1 MLSMDTRDPHAWW
14 RDAAIYQIYPK
25 SFASSGGPM
34 GTLRGITSRLDYVR
48 DLGVDAIWLSPFYTS
63 PQRDGGYDVADYFS
77 VDPLFG
83 SNADAEELISEAHD
97 RGLRVIFDLV
107 PNHTSDQHVWF
118 REALQAGP
126 GSPERNHYWFRE
138 GKGPQDCEPP
148 NDWLS
153 IFGGSAWTQVCARD
167 DAPGSPW
174 EYDTS
179 WYLHLFDSSQP
190 DLNWSNNDVVEF
202 FDSIL
207 RFWLDR
213 GVDGFRVDVAHGLA
227 KDPELPDWQF
237 HWTMV
242 DGGHDSPEDVPPP
255 PMWNREEVHQIYRHW
270 RTVLDEYPGNRALV
284 AEAWVDATTD
294 IAHYVQPDEMNQAF
308 NFDFLICPWR
318 SEDLG
323 RVIHTSLEAL
333 APTGSPA
340 TWVMSNHDVV
350 RASSRLG
357 LSTPGA
363 RPNGIRAT
371 DEQPDADLGA
381 RRARAAH
388 MLMYSL
394 PGSVY
399 IYQGEELNLP
409 EHTMLDDALRQD
421 PTYFRP
427 EHREAGRD
435 GCRIPLPWTSQ
446 RPGLGFSP
454 TGQTWLPQPE
464 GWENRAVSH
473 QESDPH
479 SDLMLFRRM
488 LQVRKSLNFG
498 RGRLSPVWLKQD
510 CLAYINSDDGR
521 CDVML
526 IVAFDQDVAVPEGWH
541 IALSTEECHDVVAAN
556 SAAWLLREGDS
567 WHV

>member
-48 DLGVDAIWLSPFYTS
+48 DLGVDAIWLSPFYNS

-202 FDSIL
+202 F
-207 RFWLDR
+207 
-213 GVDGFRVDVAHGLA
+213 
-227 KDPELPDWQF
+227 
-237 HWTMV
+237 
-242 DGGHDSPEDVPPP
+242 
-255 PMWNREEVHQIYRHW
+255 
-270 RTVLDEYPGNRALV
+270 
-284 AEAWVDATTD
+284 
-294 IAHYVQPDEMNQAF
+294 
-308 NFDFLICPWR
+308 
-318 SEDLG
+318 
-323 RVIHTSLEAL
+323 
-333 APTGSPA
+333 
-340 TWVMSNHDVV
+340 
-350 RASSRLG
+350 
-357 LSTPGA
+357 
-363 RPNGIRAT
+363 
-371 DEQPDADLGA
+371 
-381 RRARAAH
+381 
-388 MLMYSL
+388 
-394 PGSVY
+394 
-399 IYQGEELNLP
+399 
-409 EHTMLDDALRQD
+409 
-421 PTYFRP
+421 
-427 EHREAGRD
+427 
-435 GCRIPLPWTSQ
+435 
-446 RPGLGFSP
+446 
-454 TGQTWLPQPE
+454 
-464 GWENRAVSH
+464 
-473 QESDPH
+473 
-479 SDLMLFRRM
+479 
-488 LQVRKSLNFG
+488 
-498 RGRLSPVWLKQD
+498 
-510 CLAYINSDDGR
+510 
-521 CDVML
+521 
-526 IVAFDQDVAVPEGWH
+526 
-541 IALSTEECHDVVAAN
+541 
-556 SAAWLLREGDS
+556 
-567 WHV
+567 